1 VRRDGGEVEHG
12 GHLFLGRHRAAE
24 RLGELGEPLLCGG
37 SHAPDVSLPPVSPHA
52 DVAIIGGGIIGCAL
66 AAFLAE
72 AGARVRL
79 YERDEVAAGASGRNS
94 GLLQHPMD
102 ELLTGIYADS
112 EAHYRELGHGFEMP
126 EETVGVLIVGED
138 PAGLE
143 PTRADLAARF
153 PELDPQALDNP
164 HEAEPALAE
173 DLAGFRIDTGRPVPP
188 AAATHAFAA
197 RARHAGAEILEG
209 AAATP
214 ATSNGRV
221 TGVRTSGGEEPAGA
235 VVVAAGPWSS
245 ALVDP
250 TGAWRPVAPL
260 WGVNV
265 ELRLS
270 RPPRHALEE
279 SGIKDLMTEGTI
291 GPLFSLVTR
300 GGVSALGS
308 TFLTEQPEPAEI
320 APGLVERG
328 SRFVPQLAGTQAVS
342 LRACARPISA
352 DGRPLLGPLPT
363 EGLFVATGHGPWGVS
378 LGPGSARL
386 VADGVLGK
394 DPAIPPELAASR
406 F

>member
-1 VRRDGGEVEHG
+1 
-12 GHLFLGRHRAAE
+12 
-24 RLGELGEPLLCGG
+24 
-37 SHAPDVSLPPVSPHA
+37 VSPNA
-52 DVAIIGGGIIGCAL
+52 DVAVIGGGIIGCAL

-72 AGARVRL
+72 DGARVRL

-102 ELLTGIYADS
+102 ELLTGIYAES
-112 EAHYRELGHGFEMP
+112 GAHYRELGHGFEMP
-126 EETVGVLIVGED
+126 AEPVGVLVIGED
-138 PAGLE
+138 PAALE
-143 PTRADLAARF
+143 PIRADLANRF
-153 PELDPQALDNP
+153 PELAPEPIDKP

-173 DLAGFRIDTGRPVPP
+173 DLAGFRIDTGLTVPP
-188 AAATHAFAA
+188 AAATQAFAA
-197 RARHAGAEILEG
+197 RARCAGAEILEG
-209 AAATP
+209 ATATP
-214 ATSNGRV
+214 ITDSGRV
-221 TGVRTSGGEEPAGA
+221 TGVRTSGGEEAAGA

-250 TGAWRPVAPL
+250 TGGWRPVAPL

-265 ELRLS
+265 EMRLS

-291 GPLFSLVTR
+291 APLFSLVTR

-308 TFLTEQPEPAEI
+308 TFLTEQPEPAEV
-320 APGLVERG
+320 APHLVERG
-328 SRFVPQLAGTQAVS
+328 SRFVPALAGTQAVS
-342 LRACARPISA
+342 LRACARPISV
-352 DGRPLLGPLPT
+352 DGRPLLGPLGT

-386 VADGVLGK
+386 VADAVLGK
-394 DPAIPPELAASR
+394 EPSIPAELAASR